1 MFFVLL
7 VILFLVTDWTLFS
20 AVSSLLGVCISGANG
35 VDLLNVLMPQFE
47 FFSLCFMYII
57 FITCDTYISPCIAC
71 IAFIN
76 TELVL

>member
-7 VILFLVTDWTLFS
+7 VILFLVTDWTSFY
-20 AVSSLLGVCISGANG
+20 AMSSLLGVCISGANG

-47 FFSLCFMYII
+47 FFSLCFIYII
-57 FITCDTYISPCIAC
+57 FITYDTYISACITY

-76 TELVL
+76 IELVL